1 MSADY
6 SLDSPKGLTETE
18 VAERIEKGQV
28 NNVPDAPVRTT
39 KQILRANV
47 LTPVNGIMGTLL
59 ILILV
64 AGFPGD
70 ALFAGVIFSNSF
82 IGIFQ
87 ELKARKT
94 LTELAVLSAPKARV
108 IREGTTKEINVSEVV
123 LDDLIEIQPGDQI
136 VVDGELT
143 HSAGLEVDESLLT
156 CLLYTSPSPRDQR
169 GSG

>member
-39 KQILRANV
+39 RQILRANV

-64 AGFPGD
+64 AGFP
-70 ALFAGVIFSNSF
+70 
-82 IGIFQ
+82 
-87 ELKARKT
+87 
-94 LTELAVLSAPKARV
+94 
-108 IREGTTKEINVSEVV
+108 
-123 LDDLIEIQPGDQI
+123 
-136 VVDGELT
+136 
-143 HSAGLEVDESLLT
+143 
-156 CLLYTSPSPRDQR
+156 
-169 GSG
+169 

>member
-1 MSADY
+1 MSANNY
-6 SLDSPKGLTETE
+6 LETPKGLTETE

-59 ILILV
+59 ILILA

-70 ALFAGVIFSNSF
+70 ALFGGVIFSNSV

-108 IREGTTKEINVSEVV
+108 IREGITKEIIISEVV
-123 LDDLIEIQPGDQI
+123 LDDLI
-136 VVDGELT
+136 
-143 HSAGLEVDESLLT
+143 AGLGANLVLQIALRSW
-156 CLLYTSPSPRDQR
+156 
-169 GSG
+169 